1 MTMQD
6 WINRL
11 DYQLQSIG
19 RPLLE
24 GYGSIKHEQA
34 IRKAEEEF
42 RKYRE
47 KEMKELKDLEDSEGD
62 SKSHGKKSA
71 E

>member
-24 GYGSIKHEQA
+24 GYGSIKHEQV

-47 KEMKELKDLEDSEGD
+47 KEMKELVSDFDKEM
-62 SKSHGKKSA
+62 KKLKGSL
-71 E
+71 